1 MTTFDVMK
9 KTIASIIVIATLFL
23 GAGTALAGFGITPP
37 YVKSDTLTRGSEY
50 EQEIILVRGDPVE
63 DLKAEITINVPG
75 INGWISIDRGTEFI
89 LPKGESQ
96 FPIVVSVRVP
106 EDADYDEYT
115 GSIRIRTSSLEQ
127 RSGVSIALGAQVD
140 VAIKV
145 VDHIYDFEVRRVEL
159 REAEEGH
166 KKWWLDYPGRITFL
180 MHIENIGNAPV
191 APSKVVFDIYDRKGE
206 VLLET
211 VQNIG
216 KIQTIAAFD
225 TSKVEAYLPTHLKP
239 GGYKVKYF
247 IYKEDTLSRSGDLN
261 LSILPRGIIPG
272 YRSFG
277 FEGLSFKDK
286 ASVIGPIIGLIVF
299 LFGVVARLLF
309 SRNPKRK
316 KGSHFSRTKKKT
328 SSSETIKQGNN
339 HQNDLRTVRRVNTSV
354 QRRHSQGN
362 VIDLSKR
369 K

>member
-1 MTTFDVMK
+1 MK
-9 KTIASIIVIATLFL
+9 KIIVGIIVISALFL
-23 GAGTALAGFGITPP
+23 GVETTFAGFGITPP
-37 YVKSDTLTRGSEY
+37 YVKSDTLTRGSQY
-50 EQEIILVRGDPVE
+50 EQEIILVRGDPIE
-63 DLKAEITINVPG
+63 DLKVEITINVPG
-75 INGWISIDRGTEFI
+75 INGWISVDRGNEFI

-96 FPIVVSVRVP
+96 VPIIVSVRVP

-145 VDHIYDFEVRRVEL
+145 VDNIYDFEVRRVEL
-159 REAEEGH
+159 REAEEGY
-166 KKWWLDYPGRITFL
+166 KKWWLDYPGRVTFL
-180 MHIENIGNAPV
+180 MHIENTGNAPV

-216 KIQTIAAFD
+216 EIQIITAFD
-225 TSKVEAYLPTHLKP
+225 TSKVAAYLPTHLKP
-239 GGYKVKYF
+239 GGYKVKYS

-272 YRSFG
+272 YEPFG
-277 FEGLSFKDK
+277 FEGLSFTDK
-286 ASVIGPIIGLIVF
+286 ASIIGPIIGFVLLLLGVITWLF
-299 LFGVVARLLF
+299 LSRGSKGKSKSRVYRSRKNNLF
-309 SRNPKRK
+309 SKTTKQKNDHQ
-316 KGSHFSRTKKKT
+316 SNLHTSRR
-328 SSSETIKQGNN
+328 I
-339 HQNDLRTVRRVNTSV
+339 NTSV
-354 QRRHSQGN
+354 QRRPSQGN